1 MSVADLQ
8 RISYPSHSLRWGG
21 ARWWRVRL
29 ALIASWRSA
38 ELDGQLAAGT
48 SPGASALLA
57 IRAERLITRRY
68 RARVAAGLA
77 RAVRDAEATTHG
89 FSAAIRTDR
98 REVIAA
104 RTVLA
109 TLERRLRATEPVSAQ
124 GVALL
129 ESLLTDG
136 GSPLY
141 RPTEPG
147 ALGSQLRAA
156 AAALEPPARP
166 NPGPVGVETLG

>member
-1 MSVADLQ
+1 MSVADLE
-8 RISYPSHSLRWGG
+8 RISYPVPSFRSVRGRW
-21 ARWWRVRL
+21 ARIRL
-29 ALIASWRSA
+29 ALIASWRGA
-38 ELDGQLAAGT
+38 ELDRELAAGA

-57 IRAERLITRRY
+57 IRCQRLTSRSY

-89 FSAAIRTDR
+89 FSAAVRPDP

-109 TLERRLRATEPVSAQ
+109 TVHRRLRGAEPVRAQ

-129 ESLLTDG
+129 ESLLTDAT
-136 GSPLY
+136 SPLY
-141 RPTEPG
+141 EPDEPG
-147 ALGSQLRAA
+147 ALGSVLRAA
-156 AAALEPPARP
+156 AAALEPNARHD
-166 NPGPVGVETLG
+166 PVRAGQEALR